1 MHFAFTEEQ
10 ALIADTA
17 KAFFGEAATSERTRA
32 AMAGDGIDRDLW
44 TGFACEVGLAGVA
57 LPAAFGGSGL
67 GMVEAAIVAEAAGAT
82 VAALPFLAS
91 SILAASAIAAGASED
106 QKAEW
111 LPALASGER
120 IASHVVIDEGEG
132 LAPHGAAADLF
143 VVEIDGVAAVVER
156 AAPGVAVEPLPTMDA
171 TRPLAR
177 VRLSDAAFIPIA
189 DGTAA
194 ALAAHQHGAVAIA
207 ADALGGA
214 QAALDRTVA
223 FTMERIQ
230 FGRPIGSFQA
240 VKHRLAGMMVLI
252 EQARSAVYWAA
263 CALDEQTPDAA
274 LAVHAAKAFACDA
287 YAECA
292 AAMIQLHGGI
302 GFTWEHDA
310 HLYFKRAQ
318 ANRTLLGTPDWHRDA
333 IAALVV
339 PRARAA

>member
-10 ALIADTA
+10 AMIAETA
-17 KAFFGEAATSERTRA
+17 KAFFGEAATSARTRA

-44 TGFACEVGLAGVA
+44 TGFALEVGFAGVA

-91 SILAASAIAAGASED
+91 GILAASAIAAGGSEG

-111 LPALASGER
+111 LPVLAAGER
-120 IASHVVIDEGEG
+120 IASYVVLTDGEG
-132 LAPHGAAADLF
+132 FAPHGASADLV
-143 VVEIDGVAAVVER
+143 VVEIDGVAAVIER
-156 AAPGVAVEPLPTMDA
+156 GTAGLEIEPLATMDA

-177 VRLSDAAFIPIA
+177 VRLSNAALVDLA
-189 DGTAA
+189 DGAAA
-194 ALAAHQHGAVAIA
+194 ALSANRRGAVAIA
-207 ADALGGA
+207 ADSLGGA
-214 QAALDRTVA
+214 QAALDRTIA
-223 FTMERIQ
+223 YTMERIQ
-230 FGRPIGSFQA
+230 FGRPVGSFQA
-240 VKHRLAGMMVLI
+240 VKHRLADMMVLI

-263 CALDEQTPDAA
+263 CAIDEQAADVA
-274 LAVHAAKAFACDA
+274 LAVHSAKAFACDA
-287 YAECA
+287 YADCA

-318 ANRTLLGTPDWHRDA
+318 ANRTLLGTPDWHRNA

-339 PRARAA
+339 PRALAA